1 LPSRHESTA
10 GIERGNGPH
19 RHHADDTAAAQ
30 ATDSGRHHV
39 IAPSSR
45 RARQRHDGV
54 RRSRHVSDPQPRAGG
69 CRLEATH
76 SVPPEIRTCDRR
88 PGKLNAVLQTVPDKF
103 GLPLRFAARNGAQR
117 KLGRSS
123 QDPDDRKRG
132 DRHPS
137 TVRAALAAYHVI
149 TATRSEPSTG
159 CPLLRAKVGS

>member
-1 LPSRHESTA
+1 MRENFGKPLQIA
-10 GIERGNGPH
+10 VDG
-19 RHHADDTAAAQ
+19 
-30 ATDSGRHHV
+30 ATGTTDASVQMRSGKY
-39 IAPSSR
+39 P
-45 RARQRHDGV
+45 QRPAV